1 MTEQAFE
8 AMVRQYE
15 KLVYTVCCQLV
26 HDHQL
31 AEDLSQETFVSAYLH
46 MESCPPGAEK
56 PWLCRIAVNKAKDHL
71 KSAYNRRMAVTGP
84 RRYRSGAGRRA
95 ERPQPGG

>member
-31 AEDLSQETFVSAYLH
+31 AEDLSQETFVSAYLW
-46 MESCPPGAEK
+46 K
-56 PWLCRIAVNKAKDHL
+56 AV
-71 KSAYNRRMAVTGP
+71 
-84 RRYRSGAGRRA
+84 RRA
-95 ERPQPGG
+95 RKSPGCAALR

>member
-31 AEDLSQETFVSAYLH
+31 AEDLSQETFVSA
-46 MESCPPGAEK
+46 
-56 PWLCRIAVNKAKDHL
+56 
-71 KSAYNRRMAVTGP
+71 
-84 RRYRSGAGRRA
+84 
-95 ERPQPGG
+95 

>member
-31 AEDLSQETFVSAYLH
+31 AEDLSQETFVSAYLLSLIH
-46 MESCPPGAEK
+46 ISEPT
-56 PWLCRIAVNKAKDHL
+56 
-71 KSAYNRRMAVTGP
+71 RR
-84 RRYRSGAGRRA
+84 S
-95 ERPQPGG
+95 

>member
-1 MTEQAFE
+1 MEKTSNRFTVRRLAAVSYTHLDVYKRQEQAFE

-31 AEDLSQETFVSAYLH
+31 AEDLSQETFCLLYTSRCV
-46 MESCPPGAEK
+46 
-56 PWLCRIAVNKAKDHL
+56 
-71 KSAYNRRMAVTGP
+71 
-84 RRYRSGAGRRA
+84 
-95 ERPQPGG
+95 

>member
-56 PWLCRIAVNKAKDHL
+56 PWLCRIAVN
-71 KSAYNRRMAVTGP
+71 RQRII
-84 RRYRSGAGRRA
+84 
-95 ERPQPGG
+95 